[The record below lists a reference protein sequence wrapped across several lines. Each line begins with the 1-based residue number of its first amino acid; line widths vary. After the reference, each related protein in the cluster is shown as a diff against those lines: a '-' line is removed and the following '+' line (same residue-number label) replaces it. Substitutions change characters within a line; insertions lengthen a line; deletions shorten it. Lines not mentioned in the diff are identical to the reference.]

1 MDSSNDTA
9 EIDVDTVILKPG
21 RDKSLRRHHPW
32 IFSGAIASIKGDP
45 KSGDTIQVIDS
56 TGEFL
61 AYGAYSPESQIRIRV
76 WSWDKNERIDLNFFC
91 NRLKS
96 AIDFRLSSEIFNPF
110 SSDNNQGKGAEKI
123 TSTNAYRLVYAESDN
138 LPGLI
143 VDRYGD
149 TLVIQVL
156 SAGIEKWRDT
166 IADILMELTDARHI
180 YERSDVEV
188 RKLEGLNE
196 RIGPLRGNPPD
207 NLVIHE
213 NELRYKVSLSTGHK
227 TGYYLDQRTNRRYIQ
242 ALAHGRD
249 VLDCFSYTGSFSLNA
264 LKGGAKSVVAVD
276 VSSGA
281 LELAQENLSLNQ
293 LPPDRVKWL
302 EADVFQQMR
311 KFRDQDMKFDMVIL
325 DPPKFAPTASL
336 VQKASRGYK
345 DINLLAFKLLRP
357 GGILATFSCSGGL
370 KPSLFQK
377 IVADAAVDAAVNAK
391 VFQQLS
397 QSSDHPIGLYFPEG
411 AYLKGLL
418 IRI

>member
-1 MDSSNDTA
+1 
-9 EIDVDTVILKPG
+9 VDTIILKPG

-76 WSWDKNERIDLNFFC
+76 WSWDKNERINLNFFC
-91 NRLKS
+91 NRLKD
-96 AIDFRLSSEIFNPF
+96 AIDFRLSSEIFNQF
-110 SSDNNQGKGAEKI
+110 SIDYYQDKGVEKI
-123 TSTNAYRLVYAESDN
+123 TATNAYRLVYAESDN

-156 SAGIEKWRDT
+156 SAGIETWRDT

-188 RKLEGLNE
+188 RKLEGLKE
-196 RIGPLRGNPPD
+196 RTGPLRGNPPD
-207 NLVIHE
+207 SLVIHE
-213 NELRYKVSLSTGHK
+213 NDLQYKVSLSKGHK
-227 TGYYLDQRTNRRYIQ
+227 TGYYLDQRTNRRHIQ
-242 ALAHGRD
+242 ALANGRD

-264 LKGGAKSVVAVD
+264 LKGGANSVVAVD

-311 KFRDQDMKFDMVIL
+311 KFRDQGMKFDMVIL
-325 DPPKFAPTASL
+325 DPPKFAPTSSL

-357 GGILATFSCSGGL
+357 GGILATFSCSGAL
-370 KPSLFQK
+370 NPSLFQK

-391 VFQQLS
+391 VFQHLS